1 MTRRTSKILDSQ
13 INNLW
18 EENQCLANNVDELT
32 QEVENHEKK
41 NEALLME
48 FNELQN
54 SKDDLQYEMDFT
66 I

>member
-1 MTRRTSKILDSQ
+1 
-13 INNLW
+13 
-18 EENQCLANNVDELT
+18 
-32 QEVENHEKK
+32 VENHEKK